1 MPRPLAKGNR
11 RRKKEANY
19 DFLLKKYVSRLRM
32 CEKSSTSRAPTSP
45 LKRARPPRNYVREMQ
60 PILQTLTPFLKT
72 WLRHLIEPS
81 PIHSLVSKL
90 PSERIGN
97 TSIDR

>member
-1 MPRPLAKGNR
+1 MRLALAYV
-11 RRKKEANY
+11 RKKQYFERTDLA
-19 DFLLKKYVSRLRM
+19 
-32 CEKSSTSRAPTSP
+32 

-72 WLRHLIEPS
+72 WLCHLIEVL

>member
-1 MPRPLAKGNR
+1 MRIALAYV
-11 RRKKEANY
+11 RKKQYFEGTDLA
-19 DFLLKKYVSRLRM
+19 
-32 CEKSSTSRAPTSP
+32 
-45 LKRARPPRNYVREMQ
+45 LKRARPPRNYVLEMQ

-72 WLRHLIEPS
+72 WLCHLIEPS